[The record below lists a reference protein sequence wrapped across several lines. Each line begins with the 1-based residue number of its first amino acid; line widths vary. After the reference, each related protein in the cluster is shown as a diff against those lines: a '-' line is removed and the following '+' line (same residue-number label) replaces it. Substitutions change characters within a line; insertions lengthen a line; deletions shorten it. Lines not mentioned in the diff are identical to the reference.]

1 MSLIEKLL
9 VLSGTLWLSAIAFI
23 VYTWIVQT
31 RQQVVLRY
39 IARALMQINRRLAD
53 RAPVDR
59 SQPVSASP
67 VPTAPASAVAG
78 SAFVTP
84 PPPETTMS
92 IDKNEPLSKYENVAL
107 PDEININFR

>member
-53 RAPVDR
+53 LAPADR
-59 SQPVSASP
+59 LRPTPPEPASP
-67 VPTAPASAVAG
+67 VPDTAG

-84 PPPETTMS
+84 PAPETTMS

>member
-31 RQQVVLRY
+31 RQQIVLRY

-59 SQPVSASP
+59 AQPVSASP
-67 VPTAPASAVAG
+67 VPTAPASAAG